1 MAISHADHDHPN
13 TPAARAACRK
23 RLANGQ
29 SPRDEATE
37 RALNHPV
44 RKLAEE
50 AGLTNKPGVW
60 HVKPKGK
67 VPTAAKNVKRENTRI
82 KNRSDLADV
91 PHALVHGIE
100 EAWARDLD
108 VLVGDKFRD
117 DEARIV
123 IKGEVCQISLVW
135 KVGNPHGVWAI
146 WVRNWD
152 SSKGYKVSSVAE
164 AFTVSE
170 DRDLWDDYGNL
181 RTA

>member
-13 TPAARAACRK
+13 TPAARTACRK
-23 RLANGQ
+23 RMADGK
-29 SPRDEATE
+29 SPLDAPTEKALGTKPAT
-37 RALNHPV
+37 
-44 RKLAEE
+44 
-50 AGLTNKPGVW
+50 W

-67 VPTAAKNVKRENTRI
+67 QPAALKNAKRTNSLI

-108 VLVGDKFRD
+108 VKVGDRFRD
-117 DEARIV
+117 DEARIT
-123 IKGEVCQISLVW
+123 IQAELCEIALVW
-135 KVGNPHGVWAI
+135 KVTNPHGVNAI

-152 SSKGYKVSSVAE
+152 SSKQFTVSSIAE

-170 DRDLWDDYGNL
+170 DRDLWDEHGNL
-181 RTA
+181 VTA

>member
-23 RLANGQ
+23 RLANSQ
-29 SPRDEATE
+29 SPLDAPTE
-37 RALNHPV
+37 RALNTPP
-44 RKLAEE
+44 
-50 AGLTNKPGVW
+50 TTW
-60 HVKPKGK
+60 HVKPKSK
-67 VPTAAKNVKRENTRI
+67 QPAALKNAKRENTRI
-82 KNRSDLADV
+82 KDRSDLADV

-123 IKGEVCQISLVW
+123 IKGELCQISLVW

-152 SSKGYKVSSVAE
+152 SSKGFKVSSVAE
-164 AFTVSE
+164 AFTISE
-170 DRDLWDDYGNL
+170 DRDLWDEYGNL